1 MAKYSDIKGFTVQT
15 LSTDT
20 VASAIS
26 AGSFSS
32 GGDLNS
38 ARRGGNGAGVSLTAT
53 IAYGGYTTT
62 NSANTESY
70 NGTSWTEVNDLN
82 TARNQATQQGQGGTS
97 TSALYGTQSG
107 GTNVESWDGS
117 SWSEISEFNTARYA
131 HGMGGTSNTASVVF
145 GGEVPGA
152 AFSALTET
160 WNGSSWTE
168 TSDLST
174 ARNSGSAVGISTA
187 AIYVGGQIPPNAA
200 GNQVESWNGSSWS
213 ELSEIGYNVR
223 NAGQFGTYTEAV
235 IAGGLTPPYLAT
247 VQYWDGSSWTEI
259 ADIATARSSTMCGG
273 ASTAGLISGGTTGSN
288 SAATEEWSAPAVFN
302 QIQEGQ
308 LYFNSTTN
316 TFKETLFVISD
327 GTWASG
333 GSLNDGRSS
342 FTGIGIQTA
351 VVAASGQDGSTSL
364 IDSVEEY
371 NGTVWTEVN
380 DTPVTLKYPGAGGVL
395 TAGWLAGG
403 LSAWNG
409 ATFNAETYE
418 YDGTNWTDSGNI
430 NTSRYTAY
438 GGGPQTAAFIA
449 GGNNTSFAAVDDT
462 ELYDGSSWTEV
473 ADLNTARANG
483 FGNGTQTDGIFA
495 GGSPGTK
502 TEAETWDGTS
512 WTEVSELNT
521 GRYSIGVGG
530 GTAPGSSVLAAGGA
544 KDPGNVNNVESWNGT
559 SWTERAELA
568 ATNSSNGLGISGV
581 TSAISFGGFSPT
593 PSTFAVTSEHWTV
606 DLSNKTITAS

>member
-20 VASAIS
+20 AVSAIS

-53 IAYGGYTTT
+53 IVYGGYTTT

-273 ASTAGLISGGTTGSN
+273 ASTAGLISGGNTGSN
-288 SAATEEWSAPAVFN
+288 TAATEEFDAPVAFN

-316 TFKETLFVISD
+316 TFKETITDLA
-327 GTWASG
+327 GATWASG
-333 GSLNDGRSS
+333 GSMNAATYGNYGAG
-342 FTGIGIQTA
+342 TQTA
-351 VVAASGQDGSTSL
+351 
-364 IDSVEEY
+364 
-371 NGTVWTEVN
+371 
-380 DTPVTLKYPGAGGVL
+380 GA
-395 TAGWLAGG
+395 
-403 LSAWNG
+403 
-409 ATFNAETYE
+409 E
-418 YDGTNWTDSGNI
+418 
-430 NTSRYTAY
+430 Y
-438 GGGPQTAAFIA
+438 GGNAGPGQS
-449 GGNNTSFAAVDDT
+449 NTT
-462 ELYDGSSWTEV
+462 HEQYNGSSWTE
-473 ADLNTARANG
+473 T
-483 FGNGTQTDGIFA
+483 TDM
-495 GGSPGTK
+495 S
-502 TEAETWDGTS
+502 
-512 WTEVSELNT
+512 T
-521 GRYSIGVGG
+521 GRREGIGVGL
-530 GTAPGSSVLAAGGA
+530 TQASYLAAGGEG
-544 KDPGNVNNVESWNGT
+544 PG
-559 SWTERAELA
+559 
-568 ATNSSNGLGISGV
+568 GI
-581 TSAISFGGFSPT
+581 
-593 PSTFAVTSEHWTV
+593 
-606 DLSNKTITAS
+606 